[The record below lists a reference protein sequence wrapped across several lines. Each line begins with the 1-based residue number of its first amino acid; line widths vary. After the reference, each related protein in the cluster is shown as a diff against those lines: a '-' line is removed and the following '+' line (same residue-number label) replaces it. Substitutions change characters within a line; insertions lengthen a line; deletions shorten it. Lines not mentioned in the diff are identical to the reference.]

1 MTEADQS
8 NAVLT
13 GELVSSF
20 WKYCSFALG
29 FVLLLSVG
37 ANAGP
42 ASAAAGEQIGGGGDG
57 VLSIGGFDAVGD
69 EPGFVIVD
77 GMGVR
82 VGVLPMVVGKGE

>member
-8 NAVLT
+8 NGALA
-13 GELVSSF
+13 GGLVSPF
-20 WKYCSFALG
+20 WKYCSLVLG

-37 ANAGP
+37 AKAGP
-42 ASAAAGEQIGGGGDG
+42 ASAAAGERVGGDG